1 MPIPKFTEADY
12 KAAEK
17 ELLGT
22 KTKKKKSDSER
33 DPSKPKVRSLHHIDD
48 DDDDEY
54 VSTGRVTRYDEDEDT
69 AEPTK
74 TTESVAAPL
83 KEDKGTKFKKKK
95 DKR

>member
-48 DDDDEY
+48 DDDEEY